1 MQYEAIFEIIR
12 VVTVSIVHCIT
23 LYILI
28 NCNRSR
34 KRLVGIAMV
43 CLLLIMAAAG
53 AAIIATS
60 PSGFVNVSRTA
71 YMMLFAMG
79 IAFCLLSTGSS
90 LTERLFV
97 YIMYVAVFMLSVG
110 YANIIASLFFRA
122 HLAEAQLV
130 IRTAISIVFMIL
142 LKAFLLNSLYRFI
155 DGLCIHGVAVT
166 MFSWIVG
173 LCVLEYAIFAYFFV
187 DSIGLNVVILVILT
201 LLIVSVFFIAHR
213 IVQLTEREI
222 EAEKAK
228 GRQRLLESELEAERS
243 FVETAKAIRHD
254 QRHHD
259 RVVLEYLNEGKIEEA
274 KRYLGAHD
282 EAMVSE
288 SLASWCSNPLLNAQL
303 RVAWRATAAH
313 GIVFSADI
321 QLPESIGI
329 SDIDFVSVVGNLI
342 ENAMQ
347 AAANASSPSVSV
359 QARVFNEKLLLE
371 IRNTFEESRLKAEG
385 TGLESVR
392 HILSRYDGMMIT
404 EPYDDFYY
412 ARVIIPLK
420 TQGIGS

>member
-1 MQYEAIFEIIR
+1 MADTAIFEIIR
-12 VVTVSIVHCIT
+12 TVTVSITHCLT
-23 LYILI
+23 LFILI
-28 NCNRSR
+28 NCDR
-34 KRLVGIAMV
+34 KRKMLTGIALV
-43 CLLLIMAAAG
+43 LLLLFMSAVGTFIVAAA
-53 AAIIATS
+53 
-60 PSGFVNVSRTA
+60 PSAFALVSRTA

-79 IAFCLLSTGSS
+79 IVFCLLSTGSS

-110 YANIIASLFFRA
+110 YANIIATLFFPS
-122 HLAEAQLV
+122 HLAAAQLV
-130 IRTAISIVFMIL
+130 IRTAISAVIIVL
-142 LKAFLLNSLYRFI
+142 LKTFLRDSLYRFI
-155 DGLCIHGVAVT
+155 DGLSIHGVAVT
-166 MFSWIVG
+166 MFSWIIG

-187 DSIGLNVVILVILT
+187 DSIALNAVILVILT
-201 LLIVSVFFIAHR
+201 LLIVSIFAIAHR

-222 EAEKAK
+222 EAEKAE

-282 EAMVSE
+282 EAVVSE

-303 RVAWRATAAH
+303 RVAWRAAAAH
-313 GIVFSADI
+313 GIAFTADI
-321 QLPESIGI
+321 ELPENIGI

-347 AAANASSPSVSV
+347 AATDTSSPSVSV
-359 QARVFNEKLLLE
+359 EARALNGKLLLE
-371 IRNTFEESRLKAEG
+371 IRNSFDENRLKAEG

-392 HILSRYDGMMIT
+392 RILSRYDGMMIT
-404 EPYDDFYY
+404 EPLDGLYVS
-412 ARVIIPLK
+412 RVIIPL
-420 TQGIGS
+420 TYRH

>member
-1 MQYEAIFEIIR
+1 MADTAIFEIIR
-12 VVTVSIVHCIT
+12 TVTVSITHCLT
-23 LYILI
+23 LFILI
-28 NCNRSR
+28 NCDKKR
-34 KRLVGIAMV
+34 KKLTGIALAI
-43 CLLLIMAAAG
+43 LLLFMAAAG
-53 AAIIATS
+53 VAIIAAA
-60 PSGFVNVSRTA
+60 PSAFVLVSRTA

-110 YANIIASLFFRA
+110 YANMLATLFSPA
-122 HLAEAQLV
+122 HLAAAQLA
-130 IRTAISIVFMIL
+130 IRTVISAFIIVL
-142 LKAFLLNSLYRFI
+142 LKTFLRDSLYRFI
-155 DGLCIHGVAVT
+155 DGLSVHGVAVT
-166 MFSWIVG
+166 MFSWIIG

-187 DSIGLNVVILVILT
+187 DSIALNAVILVILT
-201 LLIVSVFFIAHR
+201 LLIVSVFAIAHR

-222 EAEKAK
+222 EAEKAE

-259 RVVLEYLNEGKIEEA
+259 RVVLEYLNEGKIDEA

-282 EAMVSE
+282 EAVVSE

-303 RVAWRATAAH
+303 RVAWRAAAAH
-313 GIVFSADI
+313 GIAFTADI
-321 QLPESIGI
+321 ELPEDIGI

-347 AAANASSPSVSV
+347 AATETTSPSVTV
-359 QARVFNEKLLLE
+359 EVRAFNGKLLLE
-371 IRNTFEESRLKAEG
+371 IRNTFDENRMKAEG

-392 HILSRYDGMMIT
+392 RILSRYEGMMIS
-404 EPYDDFYY
+404 EPHDGLYVS
-412 ARVIIPLK
+412 RVIIPL
-420 TQGIGS
+420 TYRH

>member
-1 MQYEAIFEIIR
+1 MADTTVFEIIR
-12 VVTVSIVHCIT
+12 TTTVSIAHCIT

-28 NCNRSR
+28 NCDR
-34 KRLVGIAMV
+34 KRKKVAAIALV
-43 CLLLIMAAAG
+43 LLLLFMAASG
-53 AAIIATS
+53 TAIIAAA
-60 PSGFVNVSRTA
+60 PSTFALVSRTA

-79 IAFCLLSTGSS
+79 IVFCLLSTRSS

-110 YANIIASLFFRA
+110 YANMLATLFFPS
-122 HLAEAQLV
+122 HLAAAQLA
-130 IRTAISIVFMIL
+130 IRTAISAVVIVL
-142 LKAFLLNSLYRFI
+142 LKAFLRDSLYRFI
-155 DGLCIHGVAVT
+155 DGLSIHGVAVT
-166 MFSWIVG
+166 MFSWIIG

-187 DSIGLNVVILVILT
+187 DSIGLNAVILVILT
-201 LLIVSVFFIAHR
+201 LLIISVFAIAHR

-222 EAEKAK
+222 EAEKAE

-282 EAMVSE
+282 EAVVSE

-303 RVAWRATAAH
+303 RVAWRAAAAH
-313 GIVFSADI
+313 GIAFTADI
-321 QLPESIGI
+321 ELPEDIGI

-347 AAANASSPSVSV
+347 AATDTTSPSVTIE
-359 QARVFNEKLLLE
+359 ARALNGKLLLE
-371 IRNTFEESRLKAEG
+371 ILNSYDESRMKAEG

-392 HILSRYDGMMIT
+392 RILSRYEGMMIT
-404 EPYDDFYY
+404 EPHDGLY
-412 ARVIIPLK
+412 ASRVIIPL
-420 TQGIGS
+420 TNR